1 MAWTMMI
8 KPIQPTSVASRAR
21 STRTGIYPMA
31 SREDSNYSRDMKT
44 KFFRQPFRWLLLP
57 AVVALFAAG
66 CATHEQH
73 SFNKDFNQSLPTAP
87 NYYIEGVDATH
98 FKVIATQGSPA
109 QGADRII
116 YVKQA
121 ATAVAA
127 SEAKHR
133 GWSAWDLNYISDS
146 DRGWM
151 REVIAE
157 VSRKNAVEKST
168 DDH

>member
-1 MAWTMMI
+1 
-8 KPIQPTSVASRAR
+8 
-21 STRTGIYPMA
+21 
-31 SREDSNYSRDMKT
+31 MKT
-44 KFFRQPFRWLLLP
+44 NPFRPSFRLLLLP
-57 AVVALFAAG
+57 VALALFAAG

-73 SFNKDFNQSLPTAP
+73 SFNKDFNQSMPTSP
-87 NYYIEGVDATH
+87 NYYIEDVDASH

-109 QGADRII
+109 QGSDRII

-133 GWSAWDLNYISDS
+133 GWSAWDLNYISDR

-151 REVIAE
+151 REVITE
-157 VSRKNAVEKST
+157 VTRKNAVEKST
-168 DDH
+168 DNNP